1 MVAKNQRSTYFYLV
15 ARLVPYGHQSG
26 LGLTSRRSTLKTYQ
40 ITLFSLPIHQVV
52 DEGGCISCNSFG
64 SYVFELCGMR
74 EIKDYLE
81 TQNNLLLRCWT
92 RSNSIPII
100 A

>member
-1 MVAKNQRSTYFYLV
+1 MVMAAKNQRSTYFYLV

-26 LGLTSRRSTLKTYQ
+26 LGLTYRRSTLKTYQ

-64 SYVFELCGMR
+64 SYVFELW
-74 EIKDYLE
+74 E
-81 TQNNLLLRCWT
+81 TR
-92 RSNSIPII
+92 
-100 A
+100 